1 MQPFKSQDGS
11 FLRRKL
17 CSGNPSEE
25 SEGEIFF
32 FKKKKKKKAAVRG
45 GTFTRPA
52 PPTINPPLRPKCMIH
67 LINLT
72 MRFDQM

>member
-1 MQPFKSQDGS
+1 MQPFISQDGS

-32 FKKKKKKKAAVRG
+32 FKKKKKKEKSG
-45 GTFTRPA
+45 GERRYIH
-52 PPTINPPLRPKCMIH
+52 PTGPTTITPEMYDPS
-67 LINLT
+67 
-72 MRFDQM
+72 DQSDDEI